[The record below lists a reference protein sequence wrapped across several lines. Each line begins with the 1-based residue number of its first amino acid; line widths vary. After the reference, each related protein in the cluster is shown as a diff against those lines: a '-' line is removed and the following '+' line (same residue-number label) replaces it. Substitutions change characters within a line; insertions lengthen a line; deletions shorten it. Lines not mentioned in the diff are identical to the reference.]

1 MTSPEDGSDPYLQ
14 TLSSAFSKNI
24 SAEVLQRVQKVAKR
38 RAAERRAQQLRAG
51 EVADPVRVMIVRG
64 GLNPLAALSLISLR
78 MSRNAWAVLL
88 IHRLFKVGWRRAA
101 AYTILFRVLTDQD
114 PEYKLWTRES

>member
-14 TLSSAFSKNI
+14 TLLSSAFSKNL
-24 SAEVLQRVQKVAKR
+24 SAEVLQRAKKV
-38 RAAERRAQQLRAG
+38 AERRAQQLQVPG
-51 EVADPVRVMIVRG
+51 MADPARVTIVRPS
-64 GLNPLAALSLISLR
+64 LNPRTALSLISLR

-88 IHRLFKVGWRRAA
+88 IHQLFKVGWRRAA